1 MTTRAKLTVYAALA
15 TALASLCMIPLLT
28 TRSWLTHAVLVVAVL
43 AAVGAGLRRSPL
55 YRWTVPVGQ
64 LLVLFLLLLI
74 GFAGAG
80 GLLGGVLPGPSS
92 MRVLDQVFAAGLDDI
107 QQYAIPAP
115 PTAGLRLILVSAVG
129 LIAVAVDT
137 VAVTYRRSALAG
149 LPLLALY
156 SIGNGLAGDHGSWFW
171 FAVAAAGYLLLLFA
185 EGQDRVSRWGRVFRG
200 TARGTVGSGTVSPGG
215 QQVGI
220 LALAV
225 AMLLPAVLP
234 HWSSGLLHSDSTGS
248 VGKGAGGSVATS
260 LDPMVSLEAAI
271 TRPTDAELLSYTL
284 DSEQADQTYLR
295 TGSLDQFDGTNWRLS
310 STTFNDLP
318 ESLPNPEGLRNADV
332 PRIEGDFQVGDGL
345 AKSWLPMPYPAA
357 SVRVPN
363 RNDWKLDPLTR
374 TVVPVTDKAIR
385 GLHYHVSA
393 LDLRPTANE
402 LRLAPAAPQDVR
414 DRYTAVPADLPGVV
428 AEKARQVTGGA
439 QNDYDRAMALVSWFN
454 GPDFTYDTTVAA
466 GTGSNAIAVFLRDRR
481 GFCVHFAST
490 MAAMARSLKI
500 PARVAVGFTPGD
512 NKGGNVYSVSGR
524 MYHAWP
530 ELYFAGYGWM
540 RFEPTPSRGV
550 PTHYTEAANAPTTAP
565 TQHPTTAPQTTSA
578 APAPSASSACD
589 AKQRQLGECGPKGKA
604 AAHAAEESWLLSG
617 QVLGTLAVVLALIA
631 LLLAPMF
638 WRTAVRRRRLGG
650 GGRRRPGGPGPGELT
665 DAQVLAAWDELVDSA
680 WDLGIPPDESRTP
693 RAAARRIAETAELD
707 ADSAAAAGRLALAT
721 ERVLYAP
728 PGQVTTAPLAA
739 DVHTARRGLRASAGR
754 AGRTRALLL
763 PPSSAQLW
771 WRMSDAVRAAQAA
784 VGSRTARA
792 GEAVAAPVRRLSAPV
807 RRVFTR
813 RPGPDAPG
821 SDAPGSGGAES

>member
-15 TALASLCMIPLLT
+15 TVLASLCMLPLLT
-28 TRSWLTHAVLVVAVL
+28 SRSWLTHAVLVIAVL

-64 LLVLFLLLLI
+64 LLVLLLLMVI
-74 GFAGAG
+74 GFSGTA
-80 GLLGGVLPGPSS
+80 LPGPSAL
-92 MRVLDQVFAAGLDDI
+92 RVLDQVFASGLDDI
-107 QQYAIPAP
+107 QQFAIPAP

-129 LIAVAVDT
+129 LITVVVDT

-171 FAVAAAGYLLLLFA
+171 FALAAVGYLLLLFA

-200 TARGTVGSGTVSPGG
+200 TVSSGKVSPGG

-225 AMLLPAVLP
+225 AMLLPVVLP
-234 HWSSGLLHSDSTGS
+234 HWDLGLLHSGS
-248 VGKGAGGSVATS
+248 GGGSSGKGTGGSVATS
-260 LDPMVSLEAAI
+260 LDPLVSLEAAI
-271 TRPTDAELLSYTL
+271 TKPTDAELLTYTM
-284 DSEQADQTYLR
+284 DSELADQIYLR
-295 TGSLDQFDGTNWRLS
+295 TGSLDQFDGTSWRLS
-310 STTFNDLP
+310 STTVNDLP
-318 ESLPNPEGLRNADV
+318 TSLPNPEGLRNANV
-332 PRIEGDFQVGDGL
+332 PRIEGDFQVSDRL
-345 AKSWLPMPYPAA
+345 ENSWLPMPYPAA
-357 SVRVPN
+357 SVQVPN
-363 RNDWKLDPLTR
+363 RGEWKLDPLTR
-374 TVVPVTDKAIR
+374 TVVPSNDKAIR
-385 GLHYHVSA
+385 GLRYHVTS

-402 LRLAPAAPQDVR
+402 LRQAPVAPQDVR
-414 DRYTAVPADLPGVV
+414 DRYTVVPSDLPSVV
-428 AEKARQVTGGA
+428 AEQARRVTGGA
-439 QNDYDRAMALVSWFN
+439 QNDYDRATALVNWFT
-454 GPDFTYDTTVAA
+454 GPDFKYDTSVAA
-466 GTGSNAIAVFLRDRR
+466 GTGSNAIAVFLSDRR

-490 MAAMARSLKI
+490 MAAMARVLKI

-512 NKGGNVYSVSGR
+512 TKGGNVYSVTGR

-530 ELYFAGYGWM
+530 ELYFAGYGWL

-550 PTHYTEAANAPTTAP
+550 PTRYNEAAGAPTSAP
-565 TQHPTTAPQTTSA
+565 TQQATTAPQTASA
-578 APAPSASSACD
+578 APAPSSSSDCT
-589 AKQRQLGECGPKGKA
+589 AKQRQLGDCGPKGKTA
-604 AAHAAEESWLLSG
+604 AKAAEESWLLSG
-617 QVLGTLAVVLALIA
+617 QVLGTFAAVLAVIV
-631 LLLAPMF
+631 LLLSPML

-650 GGRRRPGGPGPGELT
+650 GGRRRPGGSGPAELT

-693 RAAARRIAETAELD
+693 RSAARRITEKADLD
-707 ADSAAAAGRLALAT
+707 ADAAAAAGRLALAT

-728 PGQVTTAPLAA
+728 PGQLAAAPLAA
-739 DVHTARRGLRASAGR
+739 DVHTARRGLRASVGR

-771 WRMSDAVRAAQAA
+771 WRISDTLRAARTA
-784 VGSRTARA
+784 VGTGVA
-792 GEAVAAPVRRLSAPV
+792 GAVEAVSAPV

-813 RPGPDAPG
+813 RPGSDTPG
-821 SDAPGSGGAES
+821 SDTSVSETRES

>member
-15 TALASLCMIPLLT
+15 TALASFCMMPLLT

-43 AAVGAGLRRSPL
+43 AGAGAGLRRSPL

-64 LLVLFLLLLI
+64 LLVLLLLMII
-74 GFAGAG
+74 GFTGS
-80 GLLGGVLPGPSS
+80 VVPGPSS
-92 MRVLDQVFAAGLDDI
+92 MRVLDHVFASGLDDI

-129 LIAVAVDT
+129 LIAVVVDT
-137 VAVTYRRSALAG
+137 IAVTYRRAALAG

-156 SIGNGLAGDHGSWFW
+156 SVGNGLAGEHGSWFW

-185 EGQDRVSRWGRVFRG
+185 EGQDRVSRWGRIFRG
-200 TARGTVGSGTVSPGG
+200 TDRGTASSGGISPGG
-215 QQVGI
+215 QRVGV

-225 AMLLPAVLP
+225 AVLLPVVLP
-234 HWSSGLLHSDSTGS
+234 RWDAGLLHPGS
-248 VGKGAGGSVATS
+248 SGGSGKGGGGSVATS
-260 LDPMVSLEAAI
+260 LDPLVSLEAAI
-271 TRPTDAELLSYTL
+271 TKPTDAVLLSYTM
-284 DSEQADQTYLR
+284 DSDVADQTYLR
-295 TGSLDQFDGTNWRLS
+295 TGSLDQFDGTSWRLA
-310 STTFNDLP
+310 STAVNDLP
-318 ESLPNPEGLRNADV
+318 ETLPNPEGLRDANV
-332 PRIEGDFQVGDGL
+332 PRIEGDYQISDGL
-345 AKSWLPMPYPAA
+345 ENSWLPMPYPAA
-357 SVRVPN
+357 SVQVPN
-363 RNDWKLDPLTR
+363 RGDWKLDPLTR
-374 TVVPVTDKAIR
+374 TVVPVNEKAIR
-385 GLHYHVSA
+385 GLRYHVSS

-402 LRLAPAAPQDVR
+402 LRLAPIAPQDVR
-414 DRYTAVPADLPGVV
+414 EHYTAVPSDLPSVV
-428 AEKARQVTGGA
+428 AEQARTITGKA
-439 QNDYDRAMALVSWFN
+439 QNDYDRAMALVNWFT
-454 GPDFTYDTTVAA
+454 GPDFTYDTSVSA

-481 GFCVHFAST
+481 GFCVHYAST
-490 MAAMARSLKI
+490 MAAMARTLKI

-512 NKGGNVYSVSGR
+512 TKGGNRYSVTGR

-530 ELYFAGYGWM
+530 ELYFAGYGWT

-550 PTHYTEAANAPTTAP
+550 PTRYTETSTAPTTAP
-565 TQHPTTAPQTTSA
+565 TQHATAAAQPTTA
-578 APAPSASSACD
+578 APAPSASADCS
-589 AKQRQLGECGPKGKA
+589 AKQRQLGDCGPKGKST
-604 AAHAAEESWLLSG
+604 AHANEESWLLSG
-617 QVLGTLAVVLALIA
+617 QVLGTLAAVLAVIA
-631 LLLAPMF
+631 LLLVPML

-650 GGRRRPGGPGPGELT
+650 GGRRRPGAGGPAELT

-693 RAAARRIAETAELD
+693 RSAARRITEKADLD

-739 DVHTARRGLRASAGR
+739 DVHTARRGLRAKAGR

-771 WRMSDAVRAAQAA
+771 WRISDAARAARTVVGTAA
-784 VGSRTARA
+784 ARTV
-792 GEAVAAPVRRLSAPV
+792 EAVSAPV

-813 RPGPDAPG
+813 RPKPEASSSERQG
-821 SDAPGSGGAES
+821 S